1 MDTKIA
7 YRAAPRTGG
16 TSRDPASPELLRDTW
31 YSGAETKKAALVT
44 IALFAVACDSMEPV
58 VELTEREA
66 IGMLRTLTG
75 VLEDADVYGE
85 GDMDVVSCPIGGAST
100 VEVISF
106 IEPEGDT
113 IWYDDMVSIKPSA
126 CEMSLTGNTF
136 TVDGAPD
143 VRLHVEGWV
152 VDFDDFTLEW
162 RLFGAFTWKRGSEG
176 GARCEVSLESQ
187 DVTVDSGGSIG
198 GTFRGAL
205 CGFDV
210 VIDWDELIP

>member
-1 MDTKIA
+1 MKWTA
-7 YRAAPRTGG
+7 LAAM
-16 TSRDPASPELLRDTW
+16 
-31 YSGAETKKAALVT
+31 
-44 IALFAVACDSMEPV
+44 ALFAVGCDSMEPV

-66 IGMLRTLTG
+66 IGMLRTLTR
-75 VLEDADVYGE
+75 VLEDAELEGE
-85 GDMDVVSCPIGGAST
+85 GDMDVVSCPIGGSTT

-106 IEPEGDT
+106 LEPEGDT
-113 IWYDDMVSIKPSA
+113 IWFDDMVSIKPSA
-126 CEMSLTGNTF
+126 CGMSLTGSTF

-162 RLFGAFTWKRGSEG
+162 RMFGGFTWKRGSEG
-176 GARCEVSLESQ
+176 GVRCGVSLESQ
-187 DVTVDSGGSIG
+187 DVTVDAGGSIG

-210 VIDWDELIP
+210 IIDWDELIP